1 MTVYHII
8 YQNLCSDTCYTTYH
22 ADDLDHVWEQWRN
35 GDRDPEDKV
44 LMIFVGTVDQV
55 LYQE

>member
-1 MTVYHII
+1 MICYHII
-8 YQNLCSDTCYTTYH
+8 YSNVYNDTCYTAYH
-22 ADDLDHVWEQWRN
+22 ADDLDHVWEQWGK

-44 LMIFVGTVDQV
+44 LMIFVGTVEQV